1 MLSPSNTH
9 THIWA
14 CVWSRFLCMERVL
27 TDVEVVVWRRHEA
40 ENGLGRGGEARGGC
54 ICCQDWQD
62 PLHRPNFTLGAIE
75 RAKKWG
81 HIFQNGGNRS
91 SSRCDFDKWLLFS
104 LTGRLLFHTGPHAW
118 RSWASVSYF
127 KHKISFALKT
137 VSLSTNRPSVGHK
150 RSSLK
155 LSTGMTVTPEPPTFT
170 HERECFFF
178 YTLKNKCQVEL
189 LIWCLGARGYWI
201 TDVTNIWLLDVV
213 IVYKGMWISVHYSYL

>member
-1 MLSPSNTH
+1 MCVKSLPVHGESADRCGGSSVKETWSGE
-9 THIWA
+9 WA
-14 CVWSRFLCMERVL
+14 WQ
-27 TDVEVVVWRRHEA
+27 
-40 ENGLGRGGEARGGC
+40 GRGGSGG
-54 ICCQDWQD
+54 
-62 PLHRPNFTLGAIE
+62 LHLLPRLAGSTAQTKLHTGIE

-104 LTGRLLFHTGPHAW
+104 LTCRLLFHTGPHAW

>member
-9 THIWA
+9 THIWV

-104 LTGRLLFHTGPHAW
+104 LTCRLLFHTGPHAW

-127 KHKISFALKT
+127 KHKISFTLKT
-137 VSLSTNRPSVGHK
+137 VSLSTEPTIG
-150 RSSLK
+150 RSQTE
-155 LSTGMTVTPEPPTFT
+155 LSEVVDRHDCDTRAPYIHTR
-170 HERECFFF
+170 ERMF
-178 YTLKNKCQVEL
+178 L
-189 LIWCLGARGYWI
+189 LL
-201 TDVTNIWLLDVV
+201 
-213 IVYKGMWISVHYSYL
+213 HP